1 MILPETVLHDLLYG
15 VRILSRNAGSPFI
28 RFLPLGFVIAVN
40 TAVFTGYKA
49 FVARK
54 LDARAPAEIVNI
66 ALIRDSGAAEYSFS
80 YPDYEAY
87 RDSVHSFPGLIAFRP
102 ATVTLSNAGA
112 MISQRASAVGSGMG
126 RLGLLRSG
134 ASNTEFAHVFVVSE
148 NYFKVLGVTALR
160 GRSFESIG
168 SPELVASPSV
178 LISENYWQ
186 RRFAGDPAMLGKTIY
201 LNGLAVRVAGITPHD
216 FVGTGVA
223 APAFW
228 IPLSIEP
235 LIHADQ
241 QWLRERENQRYRL
254 FGRLASGV
262 SIGQAQAETNPIAD

>member
-1 MILPETVLHDLLYG
+1 MQGDFIAQQSQALAPRGGSRSMILPETVLHDLQYG
-15 VRILSRNAGSPFI
+15 VRMLSRNAGSTVVTV
-28 RFLPLGFVIAVN
+28 LSLALGIGIN

-49 FVARK
+49 MVARP
-54 LDARAPAEIVNI
+54 LDARAPAEMINI
-66 ALIRDSGAAEYSFS
+66 ALIRDSGAADYSFS

-87 RDSVHSFPGLIAFRP
+87 RDSVHSFSGLIAFRP
-102 ATVTLSNAGA
+102 ATVTLSNAGGT
-112 MISQRASAVGSGMG
+112 ISQRASAVGSGMG

-160 GRSFESIG
+160 GGAFESIG
-168 SPELVASPSV
+168 IPERAASPAV

-228 IPLSIEP
+228 LP
-235 LIHADQ
+235 
-241 QWLRERENQRYRL
+241 
-254 FGRLASGV
+254 V
-262 SIGQAQAETNPIAD
+262 S